1 MNLYDRYNDLEDV
14 RITLE
19 GLISR
24 LYDKELID
32 LFTGIKDEYKRELEE
47 VEEIIA
53 KEEKEEIN
61 YLNSEYE
68 RSKV

>member
-1 MNLYDRYNDLEDV
+1 MNLYNRYNDLEDV

-53 KEEKEEIN
+53 KEEKAEDKEIEM
-61 YLNSEYE
+61 EYY
-68 RSKV
+68 RSV